1 MNNIVFTK
9 HVFVLSR
16 VVEGVEI
23 VSTTLYTRGLELSQ
37 LDGTR
42 DSAQTYVVG
51 CTQLRALAMASNGA
65 LVGIGRPK
73 YQ

>member
-37 LDGTR
+37 LDVTR
-42 DSAQTYVVG
+42 DSAQTYVLG
-51 CTQLRALAMASNGA
+51 RTQLRALAMASNGA
-65 LVGIGRPK
+65 
-73 YQ
+73 